1 MIYGQI
7 TFFSKWFCKDAY
19 LINANLP
26 KIETTFPI
34 IKSFYKYVFSFFT
47 CIYTV
52 SESMKTKLTNI
63 IDDDKINVIGDTRLD
78 QIEYRYENK
87 KIKLSI
93 FENSKYTFG
102 SIDEYDIKVIF
113 EY

>member
-1 MIYGQI
+1 MQIY
-7 TFFSKWFCKDAY
+7 
-19 LINANLP
+19 L

-34 IKSFYKYVFSFFT
+34 IKSFYKYIFSFFT

-78 QIEYRYENK
+78 QSNIDM
-87 KIKLSI
+87 KIK
-93 FENSKYTFG
+93 K
-102 SIDEYDIKVIF
+102 
-113 EY
+113 